1 MGTLNVKVPDEMEED
16 IEAYL
21 EAHPHYMNRSELV
34 RDALRHLLADP
45 PLADWV
51 HDDIEAARE
60 QIERGETMSL
70 DDLPDE

>member
-1 MGTLNVKVPDEMEED
+1 MGTLNVKVPDEMEDD

-21 EAHPHYMNRSELV
+21 DAHPHYMNRSELV

-51 HDDIEAARE
+51 HDDIETARE
-60 QIERGETMSL
+60 QIERGETVSL
-70 DDLPDE
+70 DDLSDE

>member
-1 MGTLNVKVPDEMEED
+1 MGTLNVKVPEEMEDD

-51 HDDIEAARE
+51 HDDIDDARE
-60 QIERGETMSL
+60 QIERGETVSL